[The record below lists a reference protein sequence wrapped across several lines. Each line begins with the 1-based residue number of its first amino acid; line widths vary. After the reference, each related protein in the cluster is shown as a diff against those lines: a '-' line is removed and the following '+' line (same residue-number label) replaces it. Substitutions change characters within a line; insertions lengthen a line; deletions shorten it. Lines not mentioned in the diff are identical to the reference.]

1 MPRPAPSAITR
12 TFRVSIALAKNSINY
27 LHKFIVIGWI
37 GTKKRRLKS
46 QSAGESDAGGASS
59 SQLSKT
65 SSGRTVNLRLRYFA
79 ISKAFFLLES
89 SRYLYCGCLVMSNLS
104 LKNGLTPCTCKM
116 HLPPSITDNSS
127 VDISSLLH
135 CQVKNSF
142 FIAFSYM
149 ESCRCS
155 INVLN

>member
-1 MPRPAPSAITR
+1 M
-12 TFRVSIALAKNSINY
+12 L
-27 LHKFIVIGWI
+27 KFVVIGWI
-37 GTKKRRLKS
+37 GTKKARRLKS
-46 QSAGESDAGGASS
+46 QSAGASDAGGASS

-116 HLPPSITDNSS
+116 HLPPSITANSS
-127 VDISSLLH
+127 VDISSLPH
-135 CQVKNSF
+135 CQVVNSIF
-142 FIAFSYM
+142 LAYIFVLRHNIGKKILL
-149 ESCRCS
+149 ERS
-155 INVLN
+155 ISK

>member
-1 MPRPAPSAITR
+1 M
-12 TFRVSIALAKNSINY
+12 
-27 LHKFIVIGWI
+27 IGWI
-37 GTKKRRLKS
+37 GTKKARRLKS
-46 QSAGESDAGGASS
+46 QSAGASDAGGASS

-116 HLPPSITDNSS
+116 HLPPSITA
-127 VDISSLLH
+127 ISSCVISSMQH
-135 CQVKNSF
+135 CQVMSLILRTKKNCRIKTRQLHMPKNYFSF
-142 FIAFSYM
+142 LL
-149 ESCRCS
+149 RL
-155 INVLN
+155 LNIPF

>member
-1 MPRPAPSAITR
+1 M
-12 TFRVSIALAKNSINY
+12 
-27 LHKFIVIGWI
+27 IGWI
-37 GTKKRRLKS
+37 GTKKARRLKS
-46 QSAGESDAGGASS
+46 QSAGASDAGGASS

-116 HLPPSITDNSS
+116 HLPPSITANSS
-127 VDISSLLH
+127 VDISSMQH
-135 CQVKNSF
+135 CQVMSLIFCTKKQGLFRIS
-142 FIAFSYM
+142 AFK
-149 ESCRCS
+149 
-155 INVLN
+155 ILF

>member
-1 MPRPAPSAITR
+1 M
-12 TFRVSIALAKNSINY
+12 
-27 LHKFIVIGWI
+27 IGWI
-37 GTKKRRLKS
+37 GTKKARRLKS
-46 QSAGESDAGGASS
+46 QSAGASDAGGASS

-116 HLPPSITDNSS
+116 HLPPSITVNSS
-127 VDISSLLH
+127 VDISSMQH
-135 CQVKNSF
+135 CQVMSLFFAQKKQGLSQVSAFMIISF
-142 FIAFSYM
+142 NYVMQYSLIFTIA
-149 ESCRCS
+149 
-155 INVLN
+155 